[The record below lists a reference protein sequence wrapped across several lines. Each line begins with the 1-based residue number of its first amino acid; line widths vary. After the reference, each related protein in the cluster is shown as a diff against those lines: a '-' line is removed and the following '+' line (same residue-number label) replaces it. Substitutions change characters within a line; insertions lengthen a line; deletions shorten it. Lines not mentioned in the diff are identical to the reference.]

1 MNGNVVGEEFDE
13 YVFEQIAQ
21 RQKDQYSGYNS
32 LRTPQQLQYLNN
44 QNAWVKLASG
54 VSILEKEGKD
64 RLKKVLGDD
73 TLADQYIGS
82 NLAQKAILFNGLS
95 ETDPTTYKDGK
106 KIEKLAEYN
115 FRAGYSKTTDV
126 WNLTSAYGLGGTVF
140 GQQPMPVCQS
150 VDVKVLNRG

>member
-1 MNGNVVGEEFDE
+1 MNGNIVGEEFDE

-95 ETDPTTYKDGK
+95 ETDPATYKDGK
-106 KIEKLAEYN
+106 K
-115 FRAGYSKTTDV
+115 
-126 WNLTSAYGLGGTVF
+126 
-140 GQQPMPVCQS
+140 
-150 VDVKVLNRG
+150 NRKISRI